1 VRDAMLTGC
10 RYSELRPCAS
20 PIFNADAGVVTVR
33 ESKAGNPRHVVL
45 TTEGQ
50 RLFATL
56 AAGKLGSD
64 SL

>member
-1 VRDAMLTGC
+1 MRIWQLGEV
-10 RYSELRPCAS
+10 E
-20 PIFNADAGVVTVR
+20 TVR